1 MNDEGTGL
9 QSQMQTTKSVVQK
22 GAKAGAKVGKVA
34 GKVGFKISKKFIKWI
49 AMASTSTLLIIFIG
63 LMGLVVIIVASSSGD
78 DSGSTTSMYGE
89 ATEEGSSD
97 ETISFAQNLLGKHLQ
112 YFLDNDDTGS
122 FFANN
127 WCGMF
132 CQYVLR
138 KTNSKCKALEG
149 SSALCS
155 AWVESLKKNK
165 LFHVKGSNY
174 TPKAGDLIF
183 FGSNG
188 GSHVGLVESYNSKT
202 KEMKTIEG
210 NSGIDGSFYAT
221 YVAEHTFTL
230 NSTSHPYGTWYYGFG
245 EVEYS
250 GTYTEGN
257 AAEDTV
263 KYADK
268 LKGKHLDYFKK
279 HNKAKIF
286 SDTDWCAMFCRY
298 VLHETNKS
306 STAYKVSSNSCGA
319 WAVALNKKKMYY
331 SANSKY
337 EPKAG
342 DLIFFDFNGQK
353 GAKDHLD
360 HIGLVKSYNK
370 KTKIIKTI
378 EGNYGSH
385 YSVSMV
391 AEASYKRNDKNINGF
406 GKVDYKNK
414 VFMYKNKKF
423 KDRNLHLPATGKAT
437 KMSQRDYDRL
447 LSLVYCEN
455 GGESFECQVYT
466 TSAILNLWDYNGH
479 KDFMAFTSDY
489 NTFSD
494 DPYKLNHIS
503 DWEKKYVKDAV
514 DYTLAGG
521 RVAEIRYFRADY
533 YHNFGTPVYSIDN
546 TFYSKG

>member
-49 AMASTSTLLIIFIG
+49 AMASTSTLLIIFVG

-89 ATEEGSSD
+89 ATEGGSSE
-97 ETISFAQNLLGKHLQ
+97 ETIAFAQNLLGKKLS
-112 YFLDNDDTGS
+112 YFLSADDTGS
-122 FFANN
+122 FFADN

-132 CQYVLR
+132 CQYVLK

-245 EVEYS
+245 EVEYF

>member
-9 QSQMQTTKSVVQK
+9 QNEMKTTKSVVQK
-22 GAKAGAKVGKVA
+22 SAKAGVKVGKKA
-34 GKVGFKISKKFIKWI
+34 GKVGLKISKKFIKWI
-49 AMASTSTLLIIFIG
+49 AMASTSTLLILSIG
-63 LMGLVVIIVASSSGD
+63 LIGIVVIIIASSSGD
-78 DSGSTTSMYGE
+78 NSNGTSMYGE
-89 ATEEGSSD
+89 ATEGGSSE
-97 ETISFAQNLLGKHLQ
+97 ETIAFAQNLLGKKLS
-112 YFLDNDDTGS
+112 YFLSADDTET
-122 FFANN
+122 FTHDM
-127 WCGMF
+127 WCAMF
-132 CQYVLR
+132 CRYVLK
-138 KTNSKCKALEG
+138 KTNSDCKALQG
-149 SSALCS
+149 SANYCPTWIEAL
-155 AWVESLKKNK
+155 KNNN
-165 LFHVKGSNY
+165 LFHVKGSRY

-183 FGSNG
+183 FGSG
-188 GSHVGLVESYNSKT
+188 GSEHVGLVESYNSKT

-210 NSGIDGSFYAT
+210 NSGSGPYPDGS
-221 YVAEHTFTL
+221 YVCEHTFTL
-230 NSTSHPYGTWYYGFG
+230 GSNDYYDSWYYGFG

-331 SANSKY
+331 SADSKY
-337 EPKAG
+337 EPKIG
-342 DLIFFDFNGQK
+342 DLVFFEYNGKK
-353 GAKDHLD
+353 GARNKLD
-360 HIGLVKSYNK
+360 HVGLVKSYNK
-370 KTKIIKTI
+370 KTKVIKTI

-385 YSVSMV
+385 YSASMV

-479 KDFMAFTSDY
+479 KDFMTFTSDY

-521 RVAEIRYFRADY
+521 RVKDIKYFRTDY

-546 TFYSKG
+546 TFYSKE

>member
-22 GAKAGAKVGKVA
+22 GAKAGAKVGKKA
-34 GKVGFKISKKFIKWI
+34 GKVGFKLSKKFIKWI
-49 AMASTSTLLIIFIG
+49 AMASTSTLLIVLISS
-63 LMGLVVIIVASSSGD
+63 MGLLIIIFASVSSD
-78 DSGSTTSMYGE
+78 DNGNGPSMYGE

-165 LFHVKGSNY
+165 LFHVKGSDY

-245 EVEYS
+245 EVDYPN
-250 GTYTEGN
+250 TYTEEN

-268 LKGKHLDYFKK
+268 LKNKHLDYFKK

-331 SANSKY
+331 SADSKY

-353 GAKDHLD
+353 GAKEHLD

-385 YSVSMV
+385 YNVSMV

-414 VFMYKNKKF
+414 VKMHKNKVF
-423 KDRNLHLPATGKAT
+423 KNHKLHLEPTRKPT
-437 KMSQRDYDRL
+437 KISQRDYERL
-447 LSLVYCEN
+447 LCLVYREN

-466 TSAILNLWDYNGH
+466 TSAILNLWDSWGH
-479 KDFMAFTSDY
+479 KDFYEFTSHK
-489 NTFSD
+489 NTFEPADILDSVTEA
-494 DPYKLNHIS
+494 
-503 DWEKKYVKDAV
+503 EKNLVKPAV

-521 RVAEIRYFRADY
+521 RVKDIKYFRADH
-533 YHNFGTPVYSIDN
+533 YHDFGTPVYSIDN
-546 TFYSKG
+546 TFYSKE